1 MIIIT
6 NNKFV
11 DEYYGGKNVELLEG
25 SYQDVLYS
33 VRDYVHKNYKLLTH
47 PLSGSVKPNETPFKS
62 VALEIGD
69 KLDFNS
75 VEMIEN
81 AIYTYS
87 KLQNDS
93 ITPNWTETVLE
104 DFRVID
110 LDLIKNALKI

>member
-6 NNKFV
+6 NNKLV
-11 DEYYGGKNVELLEG
+11 DEYYGGKNVQLLEG

-33 VRDYVHKNYKLLTH
+33 ARDYVHKNYKLLTH